1 MEKQGHLSLGHT
13 PITGDRDEPRLWI
26 KEFGFFTDFKSNAEH
41 RHVSFRRGL
50 NIIWAKESTE
60 GASGHAAGKSTF
72 CRMIRYL
79 MADHSYGS
87 DDFRSSL
94 LTKFPE
100 GLLLGEVMLNGEPWL
115 LCRSLLNTGND
126 WAVKGGTY
134 ERAFED
140 GLKKAPYKDFVAAL
154 HQEFILPLDVTHFPG
169 TEKLLEWQHLLPWLS
184 RDQDARYAEALVWRG
199 TGETHTTLKSEKI
212 NLIRLVLRLLEPD
225 ELAQQGVHS
234 ELLAKKKRLRTE
246 IPQLSFAR
254 DRRLKDLYAHFPI
267 LKTSASSDLEI
278 QLEAQEK
285 ESEAVL
291 QKVSGSLKISEE
303 TDGLDDVLRASVE
316 AKVFTRDSFQRE
328 FTACDT
334 AIKRYQSRLA
344 YRQGKLSKEEF
355 KKQQS
360 ELSPVVGMCS
370 ESIEDAI
377 AAGCP
382 LAPAANRDELTA
394 QRYKDAQEDVGEL
407 EQAIAR
413 QKIKMARID
422 QELATAKRILEPL
435 VKKSLDLKA
444 AHAAKIKTLRED
456 VVELRVRHQNL
467 KATLKDTRDLQA
479 KKAEQEQV
487 DKDIED
493 SNTLLR
499 DLRIKSVKLLSVL
512 TNDFNIVA
520 SHLTKTEIYGKIE
533 FESDSLKATMNY
545 AGDETSAALIT
556 LRLLAFD
563 LAALL
568 GSVRETSYHPGILLH
583 DSPREADLSSL
594 IYRRIFTLIAG
605 ADPVQENQAVQ
616 YIIATTEPPP
626 EHLQKL
632 PWLVCPPLSSESPDD
647 RFLKTIV

>member
-1 MEKQGHLSLGHT
+1 MEKQGHLLLGHA
-13 PITGDRDEPRLWI
+13 PITGERKEPRLWI
-26 KEFGFFTDFKSNAEH
+26 KEFGFFTDFKKDAEL
-41 RHVSFRRGL
+41 RHVSFRQGM

-87 DDFRSSL
+87 EDFRSSL
-94 LTKFPE
+94 LTAFPE
-100 GLLLGEVMLNGEPWL
+100 GLLIGEILLNGQSWL

-126 WAVKGGTY
+126 WAVRGGTY
-134 ERAFED
+134 ENAFDD
-140 GLKKAPYKDFVAAL
+140 GLKKSPYKDFVTAL
-154 HQEFILPLDVTHFPG
+154 HQAFIVPLGVTHFPG
-169 TEKLLEWQHLLPWLS
+169 TEKELEWQHLLPWLT

-199 TGETHTTLKSEKI
+199 IGETHTTLKNEKI
-212 NLIRLVLRLLEPD
+212 NLIRLVLRLLDSD
-225 ELAQQGVHS
+225 ELAQQCVHS

-254 DRRLKDLYAHFPI
+254 DRRLKDLYAQFPI
-267 LKTSASSDLEI
+267 LKNSASSDLEI
-278 QLEAQEK
+278 ELEVQEK
-285 ESEAVL
+285 ESEAL
-291 QKVSGSLKISEE
+291 LLKISGSLKTSEE

-316 AKVFTRDSFQRE
+316 AKTFTRDSLLRE

-370 ESIEDAI
+370 ESIEDAL

-394 QRYKDAQEDVGEL
+394 QRYKDAQEDVEEL

-413 QKIKMARID
+413 QKIKKARLD

-435 VKKSLDLKA
+435 VNKSVELKT
-444 AHAAKIKTLRED
+444 AHAEKIKGLRKA
-456 VVELRVRHQNL
+456 VVELSVCHENL
-467 KATLKDTRDLQA
+467 KATLKDTRDLQT

-487 DKDIED
+487 DKEIED

-499 DLRIKSVKLLSVL
+499 DLRIKSVKLLSEL
-512 TNDFNIVA
+512 TNDFNVVA
-520 SHLTKTEIYGKIE
+520 SHLTKTEIHGKIE

-568 GSVRETSYHPGILLH
+568 GSVRTNSHHPGFLLH
-583 DSPREADLSSL
+583 DSPREADLSSH

-605 ADPVQENQAVQ
+605 TVSEQDNQAIQ

-626 EHLQKL
+626 EHLQKE
-632 PWLVCPPLSSESPDD
+632 PWLVCPPLSSEKPDD
-647 RFLKTIV
+647 RFLKAII